1 VNYLALVHGFDRGEP
16 FCLAANLSTVQIVG
30 FGASGFFAT
39 ARSIGRLLSSSNH
52 PITGMKKGPAT
63 GPYDA
68 FPGHGL

>member
-1 VNYLALVHGFDRGEP
+1 LAT
-16 FCLAANLSTVQIVG
+16 NLSTVQIVG